1 MKGRPREMRRDE
13 QRQSDANTWRET
25 ASAMLGDRDIQERQ
39 RGAGKHT
46 HKAEKRC
53 WALFPG
59 DYKSVLAIETL
70 SHWEKLPSPSQDI
83 FLGAGVSPP
92 LREDALCKEGVRDP
106 I

>member
-1 MKGRPREMRRDE
+1 
-13 QRQSDANTWRET
+13 
-25 ASAMLGDRDIQERQ
+25 MLGDRDIQERQ

-70 SHWEKLPSPSQDI
+70 PHWEKLPSPSQDI

-92 LREDALCKEGVRDP
+92 LREDAPPPDTPNHWGIGPQGDLR
-106 I
+106 